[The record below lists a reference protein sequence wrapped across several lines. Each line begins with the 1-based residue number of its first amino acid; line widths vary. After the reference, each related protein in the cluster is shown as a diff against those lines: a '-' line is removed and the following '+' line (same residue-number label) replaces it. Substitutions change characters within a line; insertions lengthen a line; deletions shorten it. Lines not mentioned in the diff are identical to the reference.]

1 MHLLTEFC
9 INFIQSK
16 YCNKMQLLTIV
27 SLFIV
32 TAFTGAF
39 KPTAW
44 KANQL
49 LRMST
54 SASNGAFLKFTSSKV
69 KAAAAGLLLAGG
81 LIALPVTPAWAAP
94 VSSQSGSFKSI
105 KLPNGVDFG
114 IGRGDP
120 YARLVYTCSDSLTA
134 NAQADVTTSVQLRA
148 LAVEPGSSTTC
159 ASKQITVSFQNPADK
174 KITQVLAI
182 DTPGNWQTTYN
193 GDGTW
198 EVVAAPK

>member
-1 MHLLTEFC
+1 
-9 INFIQSK
+9 
-16 YCNKMQLLTIV
+16 MQLLTIV

-44 KANQL
+44 KANQQ

-94 VSSQSGSFKSI
+94 VSSQSGPFKTI

-120 YARLVYTCSDSLTA
+120 NARLVYTCSDDLNM
-134 NAQADVTTSVQLRA
+134 NAEADVTTVI
-148 LAVEPGSSTTC
+148 
-159 ASKQITVSFQNPADK
+159 ASRSFCRERIFFYYQNYYYL
-174 KITQVLAI
+174 QE
-182 DTPGNWQTTYN
+182 QTDYR
-193 GDGTW
+193 
-198 EVVAAPK
+198 VF

>member
-1 MHLLTEFC
+1 
-9 INFIQSK
+9 
-16 YCNKMQLLTIV
+16 MQLLTIV

-69 KAAAAGLLLAGG
+69 KAATAAGLLLAGG
-81 LIALPVTPAWAAP
+81 LIASPVTPAWAAP
-94 VSSQSGSFKSI
+94 DVLSPPLAQSGSFKTI

-114 IGRGDP
+114 IERGDP
-120 YARLVYTCSDSLTA
+120 NARLVYTCSGNPTDI
-134 NAQADVTTSVQLRA
+134 AQADVTTSVQIKSF
-148 LAVEPGSSTTC
+148 AVERSSTSIC
-159 ASKQITVSFQNPADK
+159 QSKQVTVSFIDPTNPATK
-174 KITQVLAI
+174 SQVLAI
-182 DTPGNWQTTYN
+182 DTSGNWQTNY
-193 GDGTW
+193 DGLGHW
-198 EVVAAPK
+198 VIVAAPAPK

>member
-1 MHLLTEFC
+1 
-9 INFIQSK
+9 
-16 YCNKMQLLTIV
+16 MQLLAIV

-81 LIALPVTPAWAAP
+81 LIASPVVTPAWAAP
-94 VSSQSGSFKSI
+94 VSQSGSFKSI

-114 IGRGDP
+114 IERGDP
-120 YARLVYTCSDSLTA
+120 NARLVYTCSDSLTA
-134 NAQADVTTSVQLRA
+134 NAQADVTTTVQLRA
-148 LAVEPGSSTTC
+148 LAVEQPSTSIC
-159 ASKQITVSFQNPADK
+159 ASKQITVSFVNPATATK
-174 KITQVLAI
+174 SQVLAI
-182 DTPGNWQTTYN
+182 DTPGNWQTTYS
-193 GDGTW
+193 GDGKW
-198 EVVAAPK
+198 EIVAAPK

>member
-1 MHLLTEFC
+1 
-9 INFIQSK
+9 
-16 YCNKMQLLTIV
+16 MQLLTIV

-81 LIALPVTPAWAAP
+81 LIASPVTPAWAE
-94 VSSQSGSFKSI
+94 VVTGQSGSFKTI

-114 IGRGDP
+114 IERGDP
-120 YARLVYTCSDSLTA
+120 NARLVYTCSDNLA
-134 NAQADVTTSVQLRA
+134 IGAEADVTTVLTKPKGSNF
-148 LAVEPGSSTTC
+148 AVEGPSTTTC
-159 ASKQITVSFQNPADK
+159 QSSQVAVYFANPKDPAGVK
-174 KITQVLAI
+174 TQALGI
-182 DTPGNWQTTYN
+182 PTPGNWQTNY
-193 GDGTW
+193 DGKGHW
-198 EVVAAPK
+198 VIVAAP

>member
-1 MHLLTEFC
+1 MHLLTEFR
-9 INFIQSK
+9 ISFIQSK

-32 TAFTGAF
+32 ATFTGAF

-81 LIALPVTPAWAAP
+81 LIASPVTPAWAAP
-94 VSSQSGSFKSI
+94 VSQSGSFKTI

-114 IGRGDP
+114 IERGDP
-120 YARLVYTCSDSLTA
+120 NARLVYTCFDDLIK
-134 NAQADVTTSVQLRA
+134 NAQADVTTVLLSA
-148 LAVEPGSSTTC
+148 FADVEPSSTTTIC
-159 ASKQITVSFQNPADK
+159 KSKQITVSFENPADK
-174 KITQVLAI
+174 KKTQVLAI
-182 DTPGNWQTTYN
+182 DTPGNWQTTYS
-193 GDGTW
+193 GDGKW
-198 EVVAAPK
+198 EIVAAPK

>member
-1 MHLLTEFC
+1 
-9 INFIQSK
+9 
-16 YCNKMQLLTIV
+16 MQLLTIV

-54 SASNGAFLKFTSSKV
+54 SANNGAFLKFTNSTV

-81 LIALPVTPAWAAP
+81 LIASPVTPAWAVP
-94 VSSQSGSFKSI
+94 VSQSGSFKTI

-114 IGRGDP
+114 IERGDP
-120 YARLVYTCSDSLTA
+120 NARLVYTCSDDLGIGA
-134 NAQADVTTSVQLRA
+134 EADVTTVIAKSNNFAV
-148 LAVEPGSSTTC
+148 VEPSSTTTTC
-159 ASKQITVSFQNPADK
+159 KSKQVTVYFENPQNPAGVK
-174 KITQVLAI
+174 TKVLAI
-182 DTPGNWQTTYN
+182 DTPGNWQTTYS
-193 GDGTW
+193 GDGKW
-198 EVVAAPK
+198 EIVAAPK